1 MRIDLKEHKK
11 KVEDNALPKKK
22 DEVMEEQVEIKKDKK
37 DKKEVKENKELEKL
51 KEENKTLNEKVLR
64 ISAEMQ
70 NMRRRYDDE
79 INRICKYDGIE
90 LIKELLRVVDNFERA
105 ITLDDDN
112 LADDLSKFLS
122 GFKLIYADLTKI
134 LESKN
139 VKVIDC
145 LNKEFDPESMEAV
158 LTESNKD
165 LPDNTVVDVLQKGY
179 TYNDKVI
186 RPAMVKVNN
195 I

>member
-1 MRIDLKEHKK
+1 MKEHKK